1 MKEALHLIQA
11 ECENCVL
18 RYTCLKKKRII
29 ADASAPTKKL
39 KNAEFLSVYAIT
51 SDLLLS
57 TFPWEY
63 TLIAGILLDF
73 DKEILAFTG

>member
-1 MKEALHLIQA
+1 MP
-11 ECENCVL
+11 
-18 RYTCLKKKRII
+18 
-29 ADASAPTKKL
+29 DAPTNKI
-39 KNAEFLSVYAIT
+39 KNAELLSIYTIA

-57 TFPWEY
+57 TFPCEY

>member
-1 MKEALHLIQA
+1 MP
-11 ECENCVL
+11 
-18 RYTCLKKKRII
+18 
-29 ADASAPTKKL
+29 DAPTKKL
-39 KNAEFLSVYAIT
+39 KNAELLSIYTIA